1 MTTEV
6 FVDTSGFFAVLSPHD
21 RDHAEAIQWMIG
33 FGEQTPIVTTDY
45 ILDETVT
52 LLQSRRQQHLIE
64 PWLTNILKSTNCR
77 IEWMNAERF
86 EQVRNFFAK
95 HSDKDWSFTDC
106 FSFCVMNERQIEQA
120 LASDRHFQQAGF
132 STLIGV

>member
-6 FVDTSGFFAVLSPHD
+6 FIDTCGFFAVLSPHD
-21 RDHAEAIQWMIG
+21 RDHSAAIQWMIS
-33 FGEQTPIVTTDY
+33 FGELTPIVTTDY

-64 PWLTNILKSTNCR
+64 PWLTNILKSNNCR

-86 EQVRNFFAK
+86 EQVRSFFSK
-95 HSDKDWSFTDC
+95 HADKDWSFTDC
-106 FSFCVMNERQIEQA
+106 FSFCVMNERQIEQS

-132 STLIGV
+132 SALLGA